1 MISEELI
8 RKIEELALFPHSKG
22 LIIVTK
28 LGLKPASEVGTNAY
42 LMHEHNLH
50 PDVKK
55 DSNGVWKVPVDA
67 IRKLDIVMNELEVP
81 HYPVHCSILE
91 KGYGGKIP
99 TETYGV
105 TFAHAQEG
113 LDKLSRASIT
123 GSDYEIGLAFGYPKS
138 CVEADTGRRK
148 IDPKQPQ
155 VKLSDYQRRTL
166 NFVPY
171 IIEFRDPECVEDALK
186 DAELY
191 ASVIKKLSPLLY
203 DQIMSSGRQF

>member
-8 RKIEELALFPHSKG
+8 RKIEELALFPYSKG

-50 PDVKK
+50 SDVKK
-55 DSNGVWKVPVDA
+55 DSKGKWLVPSDA
-67 IRKLDIVMNELEVP
+67 VRNLDTVMNELRVP
-81 HYPVHCSILE
+81 RDKVRTFTMP

-105 TFAHAQEG
+105 TFAHTQKGFDRLTEALISG
-113 LDKLSRASIT
+113 D
-123 GSDYEIGLAFGYPKS
+123 DYDIGLAFGYPKS
-138 CVEADTGRRK
+138 CVDADTGRRK
-148 IDPKQPQ
+148 INPKQPQ

-171 IIEFRDPECVEDALK
+171 IIELRDPECVEDALK

-191 ASVIKKLSPLLY
+191 ASAIKKLSPLLY
-203 DQIMSSGRQF
+203 DQIILSER